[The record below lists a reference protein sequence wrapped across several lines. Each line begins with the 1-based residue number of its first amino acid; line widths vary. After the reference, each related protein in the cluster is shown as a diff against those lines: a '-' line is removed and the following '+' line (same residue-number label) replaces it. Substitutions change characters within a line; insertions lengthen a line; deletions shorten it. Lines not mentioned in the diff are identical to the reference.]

1 MYVVFLSAH
10 FWPAVPQCF
19 YIRTGVVR
27 PAGRRSACVE
37 VTGTLW
43 NGLFNF
49 HLLLSLH
56 ERWCF
61 YISVTIKMLWS
72 SSVTWS
78 ELGVFPNVFPLPLQ
92 IQIWSYDSEDKVVT
106 YDIKDI
112 YLASIKLFFVFTENK
127 AFQCNTM
134 LKFFRFACIY
144 LLLRAQIQIYSSLHI
159 AALIVVVSF
168 DKYHK
173 RSNEM
178 QQHTSLNVYFI
189 YIYVSIYTHTYI
201 YIIYI

>member
-1 MYVVFLSAH
+1 MCCCSTCTVSVCSVFISTFLACCTTVLLH
-10 FWPAVPQCF
+10 QNW
-19 YIRTGVVR
+19 GGGVR
-27 PAGRRSACVE
+27 PAGRRSACDE

-49 HLLLSLH
+49 HRLLSLH

-72 SSVTWS
+72 SSITWS

-127 AFQCNTM
+127 AFQCKTM
-134 LKFFRFACIY
+134 LKFLRFACTY
-144 LLLRAQIQIYSSLHI
+144 LLLRAQIQIYSTLHI

-173 RSNEM
+173 R
-178 QQHTSLNVYFI
+178 
-189 YIYVSIYTHTYI
+189 
-201 YIIYI
+201 